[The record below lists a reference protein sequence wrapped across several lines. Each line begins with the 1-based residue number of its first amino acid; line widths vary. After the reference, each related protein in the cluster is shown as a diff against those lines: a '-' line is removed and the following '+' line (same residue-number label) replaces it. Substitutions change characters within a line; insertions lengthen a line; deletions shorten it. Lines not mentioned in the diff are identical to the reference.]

1 MCSGV
6 LSLSSSQLME
16 APSPPFIFQ
25 FLHKDSQFHTS
36 YFAKSHFLLVEF
48 QLYLPTSQAEF
59 VGIQNGLR
67 DIELNSDETRSPTFY
82 VKKKCPQG
90 IHPEFSATLLPPP
103 HPGC

>member
-67 DIELNSDETRSPTFY
+67 DIELNSDETRSPTF
-82 VKKKCPQG
+82 
-90 IHPEFSATLLPPP
+90 
-103 HPGC
+103 